1 MTQVCSVYSQ
11 LLQLFSRGEFARAV
25 KHHQA
30 ERNAKG
36 FSSWEQ
42 FVAMLFCQLA
52 HLNSLREV
60 CMGLASCESPL
71 KHLGIS
77 VTPKK
82 STLAYANANRP
93 WELFESIFMQLL
105 EKCQTETAA
114 HCHRKFRFKNK
125 LMSLDASIIELSATM
140 FDWAKYTQQKGAIKL
155 HLLLDHDGYLP
166 SFAVVTEGKY
176 SELNVARDLRLKAG
190 TILAVD
196 RGYNDYVW
204 FGQLTRDGIFFV
216 TRMKTNTVYT
226 TVEVRAV
233 PEKGNVLSDQI
244 ISVPSLRKHSE
255 APVLFRRIE
264 YWNADKEEIL
274 VFFTNLL
281 HLAASTVAAI
291 YKDRWQIGVSSQG
304 HINQPV
310 QVRPRLTDSSLV
322 AWEASWNESDTMR
335 PSDNMLR
342 KEYAQLTRLQR
353 AVNVDVASLHENP
366 EAETVDNVRKQQEL
380 TEMSPMRRLSPAGY
394 QRRHGEK
401 ENVATGEA
409 LGARRRNLVEEA
421 TAITASGK
429 CRRRRQGGGSGR
441 TTVDGRAAK
450 RARREGPGPV
460 SIPFDKVRQG

>member
-1 MTQVCSVYSQ
+1 MLQVCSVYSQ
-11 LLQLFSRGEFARAV
+11 LLQLFSRGQFARAV

-93 WELFESIFMQLL
+93 WELYESIFMQLL

-204 FGQLTRDGIFFV
+204 FGQLTRDGVFFV

-226 TVEVRAV
+226 TVEVCAV
-233 PEKGNVLSDQI
+233 PEKSNVLSDQV
-244 ISVPSLRKHSE
+244 ISVPSLGKAGE
-255 APVLFRRIE
+255 APILFRRIE
-264 YWNADKEEIL
+264 YWNADKQEILVFFTNLLERHL

-291 YKDRWQIGVSSQG
+291 YKDRWQIELFFKALKQTAKVKSFLGTSANAVKTQIWTALIAMLILKYLQMKSSFG
-304 HINQPV
+304 W
-310 QVRPRLTDSSLV
+310 SLSNLAALLRQQLFIFRDLW
-322 AWEASWNESDTMR
+322 AWLNT
-335 PSDNMLR
+335 PL
-342 KEYAQLTRLQR
+342 
-353 AVNVDVASLHENP
+353 
-366 EAETVDNVRKQQEL
+366 
-380 TEMSPMRRLSPAGY
+380 
-394 QRRHGEK
+394 
-401 ENVATGEA
+401 
-409 LGARRRNLVEEA
+409 
-421 TAITASGK
+421 
-429 CRRRRQGGGSGR
+429 
-441 TTVDGRAAK
+441 
-450 RARREGPGPV
+450 EGPPAARELCEQL
-460 SIPFDKVRQG
+460 PMPLTW